1 VSGSGEEVTAV
12 DVHWMDRPRCI
23 AAWRIRDTLI
33 DCGPTTTLPHLLQA
47 LDGWQPRRLILTHI
61 HFDHAGAAGALAREW
76 PDLEIY
82 VHRRGARHM
91 ASPER
96 LEASARRVFGDEFD
110 ARFGTLVPIEE
121 ERLHPLDGGE
131 MIDGLRIASTP
142 GHASHHVCMF
152 DDSSGWAFVGD
163 VAGVRLDPGEPVFAP
178 SPPPDID
185 VDQWLASVAL
195 VAGWR
200 PTRLGIT
207 HYGVV
212 DDPEPHL
219 TAITDDLHREA
230 ELIRGGI
237 AVDDYVKL
245 MTDVLVAG
253 GARDR
258 VGDYELTV
266 PLRQNHAGLERWL
279 ERHGA
284 DSQV

>member
-1 VSGSGEEVTAV
+1 MSPSDDQVAAV
-12 DVHWMDRPRCI
+12 DVRWMDRPGCI
-23 AAWRIRDTLI
+23 GAWRIRDTLI

-47 LDGWQPRRLILTHI
+47 LDGWQPKRLILTHI
-61 HFDHAGAAGALAREW
+61 HFDHAGAAGALAQEW
-76 PDLEIY
+76 PELEVY

-110 ARFGTLVPIEE
+110 ARFGGLVPIPE

-131 MIDGLRIASTP
+131 TIDGLQIADTP
-142 GHASHHVCMF
+142 GHASHHVCML
-152 DDSSGWAFVGD
+152 DESGWAFVGD

-178 SPPPDID
+178 TPPPDID
-185 VDQWLASVAL
+185 IDQWLASVAL
-195 VAGWR
+195 VADWR

-219 TAITDDLHREA
+219 AAIADDLRREA
-230 ELIRGGI
+230 ELIRSGI
-237 AVDDYVKL
+237 EADDYVEV
-245 MTDVLVAG
+245 MTDALVSG
-253 GARDR
+253 GAVDR
-258 VGDYELTV
+258 VSDYAMTV
-266 PLRQNHAGLERWL
+266 PLRQNYAGLQRWL

>member
-1 VSGSGEEVTAV
+1 VTGSGERVSAV
-12 DVHWMDRPRCI
+12 DVRWMDRPRCI

-33 DCGPTTTLPHLLQA
+33 DCGPTTALPNLLEA
-47 LDGWQPRRLILTHI
+47 LDGWRPRRLILTHI
-61 HFDHAGAAGALAREW
+61 HFDHAGAAGALAHEW
-76 PDLEIY
+76 PELEVY

-110 ARFGTLVPIEE
+110 ARFGTLVPIPEH
-121 ERLHPLDGGE
+121 RLHPLDGGE
-131 MIDGLRIASTP
+131 TIDGLRIAYTP
-142 GHASHHVCMF
+142 GHASHHVCML
-152 DDSSGWAFVGD
+152 DDSGWAFVGD

-178 SPPPDID
+178 TPPPDID
-185 VDQWLASVAL
+185 IDQWLASIAL

-212 DDPEPHL
+212 DEPEPHL
-219 TAITDDLHREA
+219 VAIADDLRREA

-237 AVDDYVKL
+237 DADAYAKAMIDA
-245 MTDVLVAG
+245 LVGG

-258 VGDYELTV
+258 VADYQMTV
-266 PLRQNHAGLERWL
+266 PLRQNYAGLERWL
-279 ERHGA
+279 ERHGT
-284 DSQV
+284 DTPV

>member
-1 VSGSGEEVTAV
+1 VSTDDDQIEAV

-33 DCGPTTTLPHLLQA
+33 DCGPTTTLPHLLRA
-47 LDGWQPRRLILTHI
+47 LDGWQPKRLILTHI
-61 HFDHAGAAGALAREW
+61 HFDHAGAAGALAEEW
-76 PDLEIY
+76 PDLEVY

-110 ARFGTLVPIEE
+110 LRFGGLVPIPE

-131 MIDGLRIASTP
+131 TIDGLRIAYTP
-142 GHASHHVCMF
+142 GHASHHICML
-152 DDSSGWAFVGD
+152 DESGWAFVGD

-178 SPPPDID
+178 TPPPDID
-185 VDQWLASVAL
+185 IDQWLASVAL
-195 VAGWR
+195 VADWR
-200 PTRLGIT
+200 PARLGIT

-219 TAITDDLHREA
+219 AAIAEDLRHEA

-237 AVDDYVKL
+237 ATDDYVKVMVDL
-245 MTDVLVAG
+245 LVGG

-258 VGDYELTV
+258 VSDYEMTV
-266 PLRQNHAGLERWL
+266 PLHQNYAGLQRWL
-279 ERHGA
+279 EVHGA
-284 DSQV
+284 DSPV